1 MISDKVGYW
10 LQVIANVGLL
20 AGLIMVGLQIYQ
32 SNLIALSQ
40 VYQHRADLRSEMHR
54 TAAESSELSALIA
67 KMQADRFGDLTDA
80 EKIQLRNHMSNA
92 MLLVDNIRYQEDIGL
107 MQGTWNDDDV
117 LSLYEGWESAGV
129 IVTHRLRD
137 WRSGLPE

>member
-54 TAAESSELSALIA
+54 SAAESSELSALIA
-67 KMQADRFGDLTDA
+67 KMQADRFDDLTDA

-129 IVTHRLRD
+129 VITLRLRD
-137 WRSGLPE
+137 WRSGFPE

>member
-54 TAAESSELSALIA
+54 SAAESSELSALIA
-67 KMQADRFGDLTDA
+67 KMQADRFDDLTDA

-129 IVTHRLRD
+129 IITHRLRD
-137 WRSGLPE
+137 WRSGFPE